1 MKKLFNLIALVTALM
16 VSTIFQTVD
25 AQMLDTVSKTIE
37 TQKVDTLEVS
47 NLYTTYIQFP
57 MDLKGVNY
65 SDDENI
71 RCALP
76 LNSKKFIRICANK
89 PFTRTSNLAILDAQG
104 NLHTFYIKYKEEPE
118 TIHYYK
124 PYVID
129 KKEIQKIKKKQ
140 LNYWT
145 SIDEKDYVKY
155 LPGIQ
160 KRTNIDTL
168 KVSTLYAT
176 YLRFAHKAIDLECS
190 DAKNFS
196 IAIMPGSDN
205 NIVHLRAKET
215 FTRKSNISIIDSE
228 NILHTYVIVH
238 DEHPTKTYYDDA
250 EDNKN

>member
-1 MKKLFNLIALVTALM
+1 MKKLFNLIALVITLM
-16 VSTIFQTVD
+16 VSTISQTVD
-25 AQMLDTVSKTIE
+25 AQIIDTVSKTIE

-57 MDLKGVNY
+57 MDLKGINH

-71 RCALP
+71 RCGVC
-76 LNSKKFIRICANK
+76 LNRKKFIRICANK
-89 PFTRTSNLAILDAQG
+89 PFTRTSNLAILDTQG

-118 TIHYYK
+118 TFHYYK

-129 KKEIQKIKKKQ
+129 EKEIQKIKKKR
-140 LNYWT
+140 LNWT
-145 SIDEKDYVKY
+145 SINEAGCVKY

-160 KRTNIDTL
+160 KKTNIDTL

-176 YLRFAHKAIDLECS
+176 YLRFAHQAEEIECS
-190 DAKNFS
+190 DLKNFS

-205 NIVHLRAKET
+205 HIVHLRAKET
-215 FTRKSNISIIDSE
+215 FTRKLNISIIDSE
-228 NILHTYVIVH
+228 DILHTYVIVH

>member
-25 AQMLDTVSKTIE
+25 AQILDTVSKTIE

-57 MDLKGVNY
+57 MELKGVNP

-71 RCALP
+71 RCAIS
-76 LNSKKFIRICANK
+76 LNSKKFIGICANK
-89 PFTRTSNLAILDAQG
+89 PFTRTSNLAILDAQD
-104 NLHTFYIKYKEEPE
+104 NLHSFYIKYKEEPE

-124 PYVID
+124 PYEID
-129 KKEIQKIKKKQ
+129 KKEIQKIKKKR
-140 LNYWT
+140 LNWT
-145 SIDEKDYVKY
+145 SLDEAGCVKY

-160 KRTNIDTL
+160 KKANNDTL

-176 YLRFAHKAIDLECS
+176 YLRFAHPAKEISCS
-190 DAKNFS
+190 DPKNFS

-250 EDNKN
+250 ENNKN

>member
-1 MKKLFNLIALVTALM
+1 MKKIFNLIALVTALM

-57 MDLKGVNY
+57 MDLKGGNH

-71 RCALP
+71 RCALC

-118 TIHYYK
+118 TFHYYK
-124 PYVID
+124 PYVI
-129 KKEIQKIKKKQ
+129 IQKIKKKR
-140 LNYWT
+140 LNWT
-145 SIDEKDYVKY
+145 SIDEEDYVKY

-160 KRTNIDTL
+160 KKANNDTL
-168 KVSTLYAT
+168 KVSTLYTT
-176 YLRFAHKAIDLECS
+176 YLRFAHEAKEIQCS
-190 DAKNFS
+190 DPKNFS

-228 NILHTYVIVH
+228 DILHTYVIVH